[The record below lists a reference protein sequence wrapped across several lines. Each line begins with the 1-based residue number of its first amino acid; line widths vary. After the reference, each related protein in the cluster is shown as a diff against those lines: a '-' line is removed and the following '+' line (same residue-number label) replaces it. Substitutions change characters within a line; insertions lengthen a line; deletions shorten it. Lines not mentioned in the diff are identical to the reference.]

1 MADPVIDIV
10 VPAYNAEP
18 TIRQAIDSLRNQ
30 TVRNIRIV
38 VVDDGSTDATGRILA
53 DMAARDPRIVVLTQP
68 NGGIVAAV
76 THGLSVCRA
85 AFIARHDADDLAAA
99 DRLERQI
106 RYLEEHPDC
115 VAVSGSGGHIDAQGR
130 PTGGRVRL
138 ARVDRAD
145 PAWIPAREPYLPQPF
160 LLMRRAAF
168 DQIGG
173 YRSLA
178 VAEDSDLY
186 WRLAEIGTLRNI
198 DRNFGSYRVH
208 AGSISSASIRNG
220 RSMAFWSQMAAL
232 SARRRRAGLPDL
244 AFSPADLRRC
254 ETAVTLEE
262 FFRAGS
268 VGLAEDER
276 SWLALALGMKLAAL
290 AFYRPYELDSADCAF
305 IGRARRDAGLAIG
318 PDNRAEIADHL
329 MATATRLVVRGRF
342 GDALKLVSPAR
353 YPVLLGRVSF
363 RLVLPGGLRDTFKR
377 LAGRAQPA

>member
-1 MADPVIDIV
+1 MADPVIDIL

-18 TIRQAIDSLRNQ
+18 TIREAIDSLRNQ

-53 DMAARDPRIVVLTQP
+53 EMAAQDGRIVVLTQP
-68 NGGIVAAV
+68 NGGIVAAL
-76 THGLSVCRA
+76 TYGLSVCRA
-85 AFIARHDADDLAAA
+85 PFIARHDADDLAAP

-106 RYLEEHPDC
+106 RHMEEHPDC
-115 VAVSGSGGHIDAQGR
+115 VAVSGSGSHIDAQGR

-138 ARVDRAD
+138 ARIDKAD
-145 PAWIPAREPYLPQPF
+145 PFWIPAREPYLPQPF

-168 DQIGG
+168 DLAGG

-186 WRLAEIGTLRNI
+186 WRLDDIGTLSNI

-208 AGSISSASIRNG
+208 AGSVSSASIRNG

-232 SARRRRAGLPDL
+232 SARRRRAGQPDQV
-244 AFSPADLRRC
+244 FSPAELRRC
-254 ETAVTLEE
+254 EAAETLEE
-262 FFRAGS
+262 FFRAGCP
-268 VGLAEDER
+268 GLTQAER
-276 SWLALALGMKLAAL
+276 SWLALALGMKLVAL

-305 IGRARRDAGLAIG
+305 IGRALRDRDVAIG
-318 PDNRAEIADHL
+318 RENRVEIAEHL
-329 MATATRLVVRGRF
+329 MATATRLAAHGRF

-353 YPVLLGRVSF
+353 YPVLLGRISF
-363 RLVLPGGLRDTFKR
+363 RLVLPSGLRDVFKR